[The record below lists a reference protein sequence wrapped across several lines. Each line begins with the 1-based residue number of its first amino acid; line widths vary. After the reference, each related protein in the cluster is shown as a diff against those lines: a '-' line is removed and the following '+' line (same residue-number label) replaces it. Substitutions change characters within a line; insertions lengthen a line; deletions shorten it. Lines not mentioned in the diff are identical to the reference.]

1 MSDTIAN
8 DKPCPHC
15 GRYDNRGVSV
25 DALII
30 KDDKI
35 LLIRR
40 GAEPDKGKWATPGGY
55 IGWDESAHDAVMRE
69 VKEETGLSA
78 TKATFLAESSSP
90 NRHPRQVITL
100 AFLVSVDDAEPQKG
114 DDADEVQWFSLD
126 KLPTPLAFDHEKT
139 ISLAVSRRQT

>member
-1 MSDTIAN
+1 MKTPIAH
-8 DKPCPHC
+8 DEPCSHC

-30 KDDKI
+30 KDGKI

-55 IGWDESAHDAVMRE
+55 IGWDESASEAIIRE
-69 VKEETGLSA
+69 VKEETGLVA
-78 TKATFLAESSSP
+78 TKTTFLTVSSLP
-90 NRHPRQVITL
+90 QRHPKQVITI
-100 AFLVSVDDAEPQKG
+100 AYLVEVDDTLPEKG
-114 DDADEVQWFSLD
+114 DDAEEVQWFSLD
-126 KLPTPLAFDHEKT
+126 KLPMPLAFDHEET